1 MVAAEDPVLGPD
13 VMLGVEAEVVG
24 GGHGPVVP
32 GLRGRHVAL
41 AGEELGHVRGLDSR
55 PRSRPRRSQASVS
68 EKVAMSV
75 QAVRPI
81 EILLV
86 EDDAGDVII
95 TREALEEGDVFNR
108 LNVVGDGVEAMDYLR
123 RTGRYDD
130 AVRPDLVLLDLNLP
144 KRDGR
149 AVLAEVKA
157 DPDLRRIPIIVLTTS
172 DREDDVLSSY
182 DLHANA
188 YVTKPLEF
196 DRFVDVVR
204 QVDDFFVS
212 LVRLPAT

>member
-1 MVAAEDPVLGPD
+1 
-13 VMLGVEAEVVG
+13 
-24 GGHGPVVP
+24 
-32 GLRGRHVAL
+32 
-41 AGEELGHVRGLDSR
+41 
-55 PRSRPRRSQASVS
+55 
-68 EKVAMSV
+68 MSV

-81 EILLV
+81 DILLV

-95 TREALEEGDVFNR
+95 TREALEEGDVPNR

-130 AVRPDLVLLDLNLP
+130 AIRPDLVLLDLNLP
-144 KRDGR
+144 RRNGR

-172 DREDDVLSSY
+172 NREDDVRASY

-188 YVTKPLEF
+188 YVTKPVDF

-204 QVDDFFVS
+204 QVDDFYVS
-212 LVRLPAT
+212 GCASPPPDGVAGLPRGWHRSGLGWERWWRGVLDCDRAGI